1 MKKAKKCIDKITTAI
16 STQEGINNIEEIDLM
31 YKKMKEMQTAIE
43 NAQNAVSLNIS
54 TLDSTVSSKLS
65 TLQAL
70 AHSHYSE
77 SLNLQGLISVF
88 LQLE

>member
-16 STQEGINNIEEIDLM
+16 STQEGINNIDEIDLM
-31 YKKMKEMQTAIE
+31 YKKMKEMQKAIE

-65 TLQAL
+65 TLQVL
-70 AHSHYSE
+70 ADSHYSE
-77 SLNLQGLISVF
+77 SLNL
-88 LQLE
+88 